1 MSTSEILPPQ
11 PEPQTSGAFSDDGKS
26 GRVTTSLSFSGGTA
40 TGPGFSADYTLS
52 VPAGNVYEISVSA
65 DDTATV
71 SGGGISASSHWDAS
85 AKRIVPGAARSSYA
99 EISDLSATE
108 TFSISYGNAGGPY
121 VLNVSVISIRSMA
134 VPP

>member
-65 DDTATV
+65 DYTAAG
-71 SGGGISASSHWDAS
+71 SFGGIWAGWDWDSS
-85 AKRIVPGAARSSYA
+85 
-99 EISDLSATE
+99 
-108 TFSISYGNAGGPY
+108 
-121 VLNVSVISIRSMA
+121 
-134 VPP
+134 